1 MSDEKKSDRTPE
13 EIEATVRSLD
23 SETTLNEQ
31 KCRQGDAE
39 TRKLEAETR
48 KLKAEARQAQA
59 EADVAAIKR
68 DEAVRKERDTL
79 AEARFQHIYYFT
91 SDVTASS
98 ARECAS
104 KLGTWSR
111 QDPGCDIEII
121 FTSPG
126 GSVIDGMYLFDVI
139 QDLRRS
145 GHKVVTGTYGMAA
158 SMAGILLQ
166 AGDERWMSQQSW
178 LLIHKA
184 SFGAMGSMDD
194 VEDRVKWVKRIE
206 KRIVDIF
213 VSRSDGK
220 LSASKIRRNWD
231 RRDWWLTAEQA
242 LDLGLIDEIRGGL
255 IEMEADSDT

>member
-1 MSDEKKSDRTPE
+1 MSDEKTDHRTPE
-13 EIEATVRSLD
+13 EIDATVRSLD
-23 SETTLNEQ
+23 SETALNKQ
-31 KCRQGDAE
+31 KRKQG
-39 TRKLEAETR
+39 EAETR
-48 KLKAEARQAQA
+48 KLAAEARKAQA
-59 EADVAAIKR
+59 DAEVAEIKR

-111 QDPGCDIEII
+111 QDPGCEIEII

-145 GHKVVTGTYGMAA
+145 GHRVVTGTYGMAA

-194 VEDRVKWVKRIE
+194 VEDRVKWAKRIE
-206 KRIVDIF
+206 KRLVDIY
-213 VSRSDGK
+213 VSRSAGK
-220 LSASKIRRNWD
+220 LTARKIRRNWD
-231 RRDWWLTAEQA
+231 RRDWWLTAEEA
-242 LDLGLIDEIRGGL
+242 YDLGLIDEIRGGL